1 MERTRELSSSKDFAQ
16 YKAIL
21 SRVAGTANTLSRK
34 LEQRDRLERQLESAN
49 KSIEI
54 AREALTK
61 AETNLAKWDKGESV
75 DAAWEIEDDDEEE
88 D

>member
-34 LEQRDRLERQLESAN
+34 LEQRDRLERQLESAT
-49 KSIEI
+49 KAIEI
-54 AREALTK
+54 AREALAK
-61 AETNLAKWDKGESV
+61 AESNLAKWDKGESV
-75 DAAWEIEDDDEEE
+75 DATWDMDDDEEDE
-88 D
+88 E